1 MVTQA
6 RSRIQAIRSS
16 KVKENS
22 TGKAEKHFL
31 ASVMVY
37 VSASLEKMSEDKR
50 EHAVAAAERAVAHL
64 Q

>member
-37 VSASLEKMSEDKR
+37 VSASLEKMSVEERDQAIKS
-50 EHAVAAAERAVAHL
+50 AEQPVAHL